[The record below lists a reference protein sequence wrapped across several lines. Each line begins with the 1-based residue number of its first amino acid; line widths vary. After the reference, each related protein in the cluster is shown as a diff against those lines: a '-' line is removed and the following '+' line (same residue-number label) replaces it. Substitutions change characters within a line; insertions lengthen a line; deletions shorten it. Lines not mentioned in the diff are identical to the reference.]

1 MPVTSVTT
9 DPEALTMTLVAEF
22 GVPIDRLWHAFT
34 DPRQLDRFWGPPSWP
49 ATFTA
54 HDFTV
59 GGVANYHMTSPK
71 GEQAHGRWEFLNIDP
86 KNSFEVLD
94 AFASKDGSIDPN
106 MPTMRTG
113 FSFTPTDSG
122 SQLTNTTWFTSLEDL
137 EQLTK
142 MGMVEGATM
151 AINQL
156 DSVLQGLRE
165 FAQGKGT
172 QTEILS
178 DQHVRFTRL
187 FDAPRELV
195 WKAYTTPELMQRWL
209 LGPEGWTMPICELDL
224 RPGGRYRNGWSP
236 EAGTE
241 GEPFGFDGEVLLV
254 DPPFRAVMTEHMTD
268 TDYPST
274 VNDLTLI
281 EEDGATL
288 MTLLVEYPSAE
299 VRDMVLATGMVDGME
314 TSFARLEEM
323 LRS

>member
-1 MPVTSVTT
+1 
-9 DPEALTMTLVAEF
+9 
-22 GVPIDRLWHAFT
+22 
-34 DPRQLDRFWGPPSWP
+34 
-49 ATFTA
+49 
-54 HDFTV
+54 
-59 GGVANYHMTSPK
+59 
-71 GEQAHGRWEFLNIDP
+71 
-86 KNSFEVLD
+86 
-94 AFASKDGSIDPN
+94 
-106 MPTMRTG
+106 
-113 FSFTPTDSG
+113 
-122 SQLTNTTWFTSLEDL
+122 
-137 EQLTK
+137 
-142 MGMVEGATM
+142 M

-314 TSFARLEEM
+314 TSFARLEEIV
-323 LRS
+323 RS